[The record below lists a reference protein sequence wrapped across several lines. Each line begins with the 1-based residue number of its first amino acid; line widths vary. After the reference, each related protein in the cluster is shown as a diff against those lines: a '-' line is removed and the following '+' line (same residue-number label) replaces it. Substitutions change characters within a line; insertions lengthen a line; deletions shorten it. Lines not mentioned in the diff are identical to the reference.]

1 MSKLVLYS
9 LLIVFA
15 SFEVSSHE
23 FTPAQL
29 EITQISESDY
39 LVNWKFPLNQS
50 TKSRINFPEFCS
62 FEDDLFPK
70 RSGKYLLEIIELN
83 CTQSLKGS
91 TLNVTNMSFMTDVM
105 VTIRFINDE
114 VLSLIHI

>member
-1 MSKLVLYS
+1 MSKLVLYFF
-9 LLIVFA
+9 LLVVA

-50 TKSRINFPEFCS
+50 TKSRINFPAFCLS
-62 FEDDLFPK
+62 EDDLFPK

-91 TLNVTNMSFMTDVM
+91 TLNVTNMSVMTDVM
-105 VTIRFINDE
+105 VTIRVINDE
-114 VLSLIHI
+114 VFQE